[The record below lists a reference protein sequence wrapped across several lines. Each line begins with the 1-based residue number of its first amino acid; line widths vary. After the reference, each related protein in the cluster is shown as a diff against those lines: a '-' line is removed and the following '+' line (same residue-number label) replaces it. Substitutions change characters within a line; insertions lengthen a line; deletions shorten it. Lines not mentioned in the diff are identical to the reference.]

1 MNWQT
6 WWVVESE
13 VSGKR
18 QRGIHPVQLCGSS
31 WHHGDRGVCTCFLIL
46 LHVIQITLFIFAFSI
61 NVMYVTKFFFFFSVQ
76 LVFQGHHKEGCREAA
91 AGTGEQA
98 RRLSNQR
105 KWNIKRY
112 GYHGSSEIPTYIQQ
126 HSPLWTRGVVTLCVL
141 DLNDHESPVTLF
153 FFLHDFS
160 TGSYSLSIRDVDAQG
175 TDSVKHYKIRMLDN
189 GGCYI
194 SPKISFRDISS
205 MIKHYHSEYSA
216 AKSLFSH

>member
-1 MNWQT
+1 MWPKLTPWRQRSMYLFPNITSCYSGYIIHFCIQHQHYVCYQIFIMFFVPCSWFFKDITRKDAERQLLAPANKPGAYLIR
-6 WWVVESE
+6 ESE
-13 VSGKR
+13 TSKGMATMVALR
-18 QRGIHPVQLCGSS
+18 YRHTFSS
-31 WHHGDRGVCTCFLIL
+31 ILHFGHVELWHCVCLIWMIMN
-46 LHVIQITLFIFAFSI
+46 HQSLF
-61 NVMYVTKFFFFFSVQ
+61 
-76 LVFQGHHKEGCREAA
+76 
-91 AGTGEQA
+91 
-98 RRLSNQR
+98 
-105 KWNIKRY
+105 
-112 GYHGSSEIPTYIQQ
+112 
-126 HSPLWTRGVVTLCVL
+126 
-141 DLNDHESPVTLF
+141 F

>member
-1 MNWQT
+1 MWPKLTPWRQRSMYLFPNITSCYSDYIIHFCIQHQHYVCYQIFIMFFVPCSWFFKDITRKDAERQLLAPANKPGAYLIR
-6 WWVVESE
+6 ESE
-13 VSGKR
+13 TSKGMVTMVALR
-18 QRGIHPVQLCGSS
+18 YRHTFSS
-31 WHHGDRGVCTCFLIL
+31 ILHFGHVELWHCVCLIWMIMN
-46 LHVIQITLFIFAFSI
+46 HQSLF
-61 NVMYVTKFFFFFSVQ
+61 
-76 LVFQGHHKEGCREAA
+76 
-91 AGTGEQA
+91 
-98 RRLSNQR
+98 
-105 KWNIKRY
+105 
-112 GYHGSSEIPTYIQQ
+112 
-126 HSPLWTRGVVTLCVL
+126 
-141 DLNDHESPVTLF
+141 F

>member
-1 MNWQT
+1 MLFRLHYSFLHSAST
-6 WWVVESE
+6 
-13 VSGKR
+13 
-18 QRGIHPVQLCGSS
+18 LCM
-31 WHHGDRGVCTCFLIL
+31 LPNIY
-46 LHVIQITLFIFAFSI
+46 
-61 NVMYVTKFFFFFSVQ
+61 YVFCSVQ

-91 AGTGEQA
+91 AGTSKQA

-141 DLNDHESPVTLF
+141 DLNDHESLVTLF

-205 MIKHYHSEYSA
+205 MIKHYHSEYSV